1 MKNRP
6 SNVILP
12 LMVFLCLSGFTIIL
26 WRHYEAH
33 LEEMRH
39 KHIETTSEQ
48 GRLRPEDFGAKDGMS
63 AYPAPHKTIHLMF
76 LLFGLALSTG
86 LSFLLYSLM
95 QKMRMYQAARD
106 RALHEIN
113 ERKKTEQE
121 REALLKELSD
131 KNRELESFIY
141 TVSHDLRTPIVT
153 IEGFIGAL
161 REDFGE
167 PLGQE
172 GARYLGRISEAT
184 QKMEGLINDLLD
196 LSRIGRISE
205 KKREISFAD
214 LARDAA
220 NALHAQIKER
230 GVIVEIPENMPS
242 LYGEKKRLGQVV
254 DNLIAN
260 AVKYIGEDN
269 PSPRIEVGA
278 EKLGDDTVCF
288 VRDNGIGID
297 EMYFDKI
304 FSIFQRLPAAQK
316 IAGTGI
322 GLTIVK
328 RIVELHGGHV
338 WVESE
343 IGKGSTFYFTIRNRE
358 D

>member
-1 MKNRP
+1 MKKHLAH
-6 SNVILP
+6 ILFP
-12 LMVFLCLSGFTIIL
+12 IIIFLFLSGITTIV
-26 WRHYEAH
+26 WQHDREHEKEMMRRHTETVTEHTTGVPAYV
-33 LEEMRH
+33 RT
-39 KHIETTSEQ
+39 KHTGS
-48 GRLRPEDFGAKDGMS
+48 MV
-63 AYPAPHKTIHLMF
+63 F
-76 LLFGLALSTG
+76 LLFGFTLSGG
-86 LSFLLYSLM
+86 LSFLLYFLM
-95 QKMRMYQAARD
+95 SRMQMYQAARD
-106 RALHEIN
+106 RALHEIS
-113 ERKKTEQE
+113 ERKKTEKE

-161 REDFGE
+161 QEDFGG

-172 GARYLGRISEAT
+172 GTRYLGRISEAT
-184 QKMEGLINDLLD
+184 KKMEGLINDLLD

-205 KKREISFAD
+205 KKRYISFAD
-214 LARDAA
+214 LANEALS
-220 NALHAQIKER
+220 ALHARIKKR
-230 GVIVEIPENMPS
+230 GIIVEVSENMPT

-260 AVKYIGEDN
+260 AVKYIGKDN

-278 EKLGDDTVCF
+278 EKQGEDTAYF

-304 FSIFQRLPAAQK
+304 FSIFQRLPAAKK
-316 IAGTGI
+316 IDGTGI

-328 RIVELHGGHV
+328 RIVELHGGRV

-343 IGKGSTFYFTIRNRE
+343 IGKGSSFYFIIRNRE